1 MKETNNIQIEKSLI
15 LAKSQP
21 EVSLKEHVDD
31 CLNIM
36 RQLKT
41 CVPGLPVDNK
51 QKFWTILREA
61 IVFHD
66 TGKAHVEFQKLLRK
80 QPDHWFHQRHELLSL
95 YFILN
100 SDLDE
105 EEKQLVEFPVLGHHK
120 SLAELFSFVYHN
132 YVRDER
138 ALEGDDPIDYYKE
151 CEKMDCHSVWSL
163 LNEYGIHQKS
173 SQSVHLVDLIRKELR
188 NDKNI
193 EDPGTFFR
201 LLLTGGLKQC
211 DHLASAGVQYL
222 QKLDVDDF
230 KFLYQYPFYHH
241 QDEDAKCVG
250 NVLLVAPTGSGKT
263 EAAFAWLKRQLQM
276 KGQGRVYYILPYTA
290 SINAMYERMNEDMPS
305 SEKKVGMVHGK
316 LAQYIET
323 RMSDQSYSTE
333 DIRKLVDSFKS
344 MVTPVKIV
352 TPFQLLK
359 SLYGLKGYEKGLF
372 EWCGGYFIIDEI
384 HAYDAG
390 LFAQVIVLLQFA
402 VKFMN
407 VSVHIMTATLP
418 SFMKREIENVI
429 RPFREIRADNKL
441 YQSFRRHKVKLLE
454 GKLTDAL
461 NRIQK
466 DIDTGKKV
474 LVVCNTVEVSQCVF
488 LNLNARQKV
497 LLHGKFNSED
507 RFCHESILQDDRVNL
522 LVGTQAIEI
531 SLDIDFDVLYSEPAP
546 IDALL
551 QRFGRVNRK
560 RKKGIC
566 TCFVFKD
573 RNEQDRFIYKDP
585 KVISLTLE
593 VLRKIE
599 EDQDGIIQEEQL
611 QKVIDKVYPD
621 WSDRQKEEYEMTR
634 ICLTDFII
642 QGLKPL
648 DESDKREVDF
658 YKQFDG
664 IKALPVALS
673 EEYQK
678 RIFEYQFIKASEL
691 FVSVSTGQF
700 HALENNGGITQQSF
714 PYPSEDHSEIYTS
727 RIYVVN
733 RKYTH
738 ELGLQMKDVDVP
750 SEYND
755 NCL

>member
-1 MKETNNIQIEKSLI
+1 MKVTNNTQIEKHLI

-21 EVSLKEHVDD
+21 EVSLKEHVED

-36 RQLKT
+36 GQLKI
-41 CVPGLPVDNK
+41 CVSGLPVDNK
-51 QKFWTILREA
+51 QKFWKILREA

-80 QPDHWFHQRHELLSL
+80 QSEHWSHQRHELFSL

-120 SLAELFSFVYHN
+120 SLVELFSFVDHN
-132 YVRDER
+132 YVRDEW
-138 ALEGDDPIDYYKE
+138 ALEGDDPIDYDKE
-151 CEKMDCHSVWSL
+151 CEKLDHHSVWSL

-173 SQSVHLVDLIRKELR
+173 SLSVDLVDLIRKESR
-188 NDKNI
+188 NNKNI
-193 EDPGTFFR
+193 KDPGTFFR

-211 DHLASAGVQYL
+211 DHLASAGIQHL
-222 QKLDVDDF
+222 LKLEVEDF
-230 KFLYQYPFYHH
+230 KFLYQHPFYHH
-241 QDEDAKCVG
+241 QDEDAKCLG

-263 EAAFAWLKRQLQM
+263 EAAFAWLKRQLQV
-276 KGQGRVYYILPYTA
+276 KGQGRAYYILPYTA
-290 SINAMYERMNEDMPS
+290 SINAMYERMNGDMPS
-305 SEKKVGMVHGK
+305 SEKKVGMVHGR

-323 RMSDQSYSTE
+323 RMSDQSCSTD
-333 DIRKLVDSFKS
+333 DIRKLVDGFKS

-418 SFMKREIENVI
+418 SFMKREIESVI
-429 RPFREIRADNKL
+429 QPFREIRADNKL
-441 YQSFRRHKVKLLE
+441 YQSFRRHQVKLLD
-454 GKLTDAL
+454 GKLTDDL
-461 NRIQK
+461 DLIQK
-466 DIDTGKKV
+466 NIDAGKKV
-474 LVVCNTVEVSQCVF
+474 LVVCNTVEASQYVF
-488 LNLNARQKV
+488 LHLNARQKV

-507 RFCHESILQDDRVNL
+507 RFCHESLLQDEKVNL

-573 RNEQDRFIYKDP
+573 RNEQDRFIYKDS
-585 KVISLTLE
+585 KVISRTLTALQE
-593 VLRKIE
+593 IE
-599 EDQDGIIQEEQL
+599 EDYDGIIQEEQL
-611 QKVIDKVYPD
+611 QRVIDEVYPD
-621 WSDRQKEEYEMTR
+621 WSARQKEEYEMTR
-634 ICLTDFII
+634 RCLTDFIV

-648 DESDKREVDF
+648 DESDKREADF

-673 EEYQK
+673 EEYQR
-678 RIFEYQFIKASEL
+678 RISEYQFIKASEL
-691 FVSVSTGQF
+691 LVSVSTGQF
-700 HALENNGGITQQSF
+700 HELENNGGITQQSF
-714 PYPSEDHSEIYTS
+714 PYPSEDHSKIYTS

-738 ELGLQMKDVDVP
+738 EFGLQMKDADAP

>member
-1 MKETNNIQIEKSLI
+1 MIETNNTQTGKYLM

-21 EVSLKEHVDD
+21 KVSLKEHVDD

-36 RQLKT
+36 RQLEM
-41 CVPGLPVDNK
+41 CVPDLPVDDRPE
-51 QKFWTILREA
+51 FWKILEEA

-66 TGKAHVEFQKLLRK
+66 TGKAHPEFQRLLRK
-80 QPDHWFHQRHELLSL
+80 QPDHWFHQRHELFSL

-120 SLAELFSFVYHN
+120 SLAELFSFVDHN
-132 YVRDER
+132 YVRDEW
-138 ALEGDDPIDYYKE
+138 ALEGDDPIDYDKE
-151 CEKMDCHSVWSL
+151 CEKLDYHSVWSL
-163 LNEYGIHQKS
+163 LDEYGIHQKS
-173 SQSVHLVDLIRKELR
+173 SLPVDLVDLICKECR
-188 NDKNI
+188 NNKNI
-193 EDPGTFFR
+193 KDPGTFFR

-211 DHLASAGVQYL
+211 DHLASAGIQHL
-222 QKLDVDDF
+222 LKLDADDF

-263 EAAFAWLKRQLQM
+263 EAAFAWLRHQLCV
-276 KGQGRVYYILPYTA
+276 KGQGRTFYILPYTA

-323 RMSDQSYSTE
+323 RMSDRSYSVD
-333 DIRKLVDSFKS
+333 DILKLVDGFKS

-359 SLYGLKGYEKGLF
+359 SLFGLKGYEKGLF

-429 RPFREIRADNKL
+429 RPFQEIRADNKL
-441 YQSFRRHKVKLLE
+441 YQSFRRHQVRLLE
-454 GKLTDAL
+454 GKLMEAL
-461 NRIQK
+461 DLIQK
-466 DIDTGKKV
+466 DIDAGKKV
-474 LVVCNTVEVSQCVF
+474 LVVCNTVEASQYVF
-488 LNLNARQKV
+488 QNLTARQKV

-507 RFCHESILQDDRVNL
+507 RFCHESLLQNEKVNL

-560 RKKGIC
+560 REKGIC
-566 TCFVFKD
+566 TCFVFKE
-573 RNEQDRFIYKDP
+573 RNEQDQFIYKDS
-585 KVISLTLE
+585 KVISRTLND
-593 VLRKIE
+593 LLMIE
-599 EDQDGIIQEEQL
+599 KDQKGIVKEEQL
-611 QKVIDKVYPD
+611 QKVIDDVYPD
-621 WSDRQKEEYEMTR
+621 WSDPQKEEYQMTR
-634 ICLTDFII
+634 RCLTDFII
-642 QGLKPL
+642 HDLKPL
-648 DESDKREVDF
+648 DESDEREADF
-658 YKQFDG
+658 YKQFDA

-673 EEYQK
+673 EEYQE
-678 RIFEYQFIKASEL
+678 RIFNYQFIRASEL
-691 FVSVSTGQF
+691 LVSVSTGQF

-714 PYPSEDHSEIYTS
+714 PYPSEDHSKINSS

-738 ELGLQMKDVDVP
+738 ELGLQMKDADVP